1 MTDHKH
7 HHHPFKNRGD
17 RSRNTTMEEVTRES
31 ISELIIKSEKQDQ
44 DQISGIFQK
53 NNDVKIIVSFIQ

>member
-1 MTDHKH
+1 
-7 HHHPFKNRGD
+7 
-17 RSRNTTMEEVTRES
+17 MEEVTRQS
-31 ISELIIKSEKQDQ
+31 ISEFIIKSEKQDQ